1 MSDLMWTI
9 SNSLINVVDAFFLT
23 MIPWTMT
30 ESKRK
35 KRYAVATILIL
46 FFILNICN
54 AFVIGSVAS
63 IIGYSSVYLLVLLA
77 TRDKYLK
84 TTIWITIAIITQIVI
99 DISMAS
105 IQTVASQ
112 KPDYLTELYAQKS
125 PAFIASC
132 LFVKAIDILFF
143 IIITK
148 RKTNLFPDDKS
159 FIYYLTLP
167 VLSAIIGLIMT
178 NQVVNG
184 QASGTV
190 FLLLTVFILL
200 CNVLSIM
207 LIRSAAKN
215 TYEVEQAQAQAQ
227 AKINQMDRMQY
238 IKLTEKSDSIRAWKH
253 DVRQVMNGALTMIQ
267 QGRDEEAELILKSK
281 LSTMQV
287 ETTAIKSGNII
298 VDAIL
303 TKMVDECFD
312 KNIPLIM
319 RAEIPSA
326 IMSEDDTCEVLG
338 TLLDSAIDV
347 SCKQNDRKIDFMMQ
361 GGEQFRIQIST
372 NAVLYSDKE
381 KNALKETE
389 NRISK
394 VLSKYNGIVSAK
406 YDDEQKVVV
415 WTLLVP
421 LQKDIVWLTTY
432 VYDTTDVVGETG
444 NEQTE
449 KELV

>member
-99 DISMAS
+99 DISMVS

-200 CNVLSIM
+200 CDVLSIM

-215 TYEVEQAQAQAQ
+215 TYEVEQAKAQ

-238 IKLTEKSDSIRAWKH
+238 IKLAEKSDSIRTWKH

-303 TKMVDECFD
+303 TKMVDECLD
-312 KNIPLIM
+312 KNIPLVM

-449 KELV
+449 KELI

>member
-9 SNSLINVVDAFFLT
+9 SNGLINVVDAFFLT

-54 AFVIGSVAS
+54 AFVIGSVAN
-63 IIGYSSVYLLVLLA
+63 IIVYSSVYLLVLLA

-112 KPDYLTELYAQKS
+112 KPDYLTELYTQKS

-190 FLLLTVFILL
+190 FLLLTAFILL
-200 CNVLSIM
+200 CNALSIM

-215 TYEVEQAQAQAQ
+215 TYEAEQAKAQ

-238 IKLTEKSDSIRAWKH
+238 IKLAEKSDSIRAWKH

-298 VDAIL
+298 IDAIL
-303 TKMVDECFD
+303 TKMVDECLD
-312 KNIPLIM
+312 KNILLVM

-406 YDDEQKVVV
+406 YDDEQKTVV

-432 VYDTTDVVGETG
+432 VYDTTDVVGEAG

>member
-215 TYEVEQAQAQAQ
+215 TYEVEQAKAQ

-238 IKLTEKSDSIRAWKH
+238 IKLAEKSDSIRAWKH

-303 TKMVDECFD
+303 TKVVDECLD
-312 KNIPLIM
+312 KNVSLVM
-319 RAEIPSA
+319 RVEIPSA

-381 KNALKETE
+381 KNALKEME

-394 VLSKYNGIVSAK
+394 ILSKYNGIVSTK

-415 WTLLVP
+415 WTLLIP

-432 VYDTTDVVGETG
+432 VYDTTDVVGEAG
-444 NEQTE
+444 NEQTQ

>member
-215 TYEVEQAQAQAQ
+215 RYEVEQAKAQ

-238 IKLTEKSDSIRAWKH
+238 IKLAEKSDSIRAWKH

>member
-1 MSDLMWTI
+1 MDNDRI
-9 SNSLINVVDAFFLT
+9 
-23 MIPWTMT
+23 
-30 ESKRK
+30 KKK

-190 FLLLTVFILL
+190 FFLLTVFILL

-215 TYEVEQAQAQAQ
+215 TYEVEQAKAQ

-238 IKLTEKSDSIRAWKH
+238 IKLAEKSDSIRAWKH

-303 TKMVDECFD
+303 TKMVDECLD
-312 KNIPLIM
+312 KNIPLVM

-338 TLLDSAIDV
+338 TLLDSAINV

>member
-9 SNSLINVVDAFFLT
+9 SNGLINVVDAFFLT

-54 AFVIGSVAS
+54 AFVIGSVAN
-63 IIGYSSVYLLVLLA
+63 IIVYSSVYLLVLLA

-112 KPDYLTELYAQKS
+112 KPDYLTELYTQKS

-184 QASGTV
+184 QAPGTV
-190 FLLLTVFILL
+190 FLLLTAFILL
-200 CNVLSIM
+200 CNALSIM

-215 TYEVEQAQAQAQ
+215 TYEAEQAKAQ

-238 IKLTEKSDSIRAWKH
+238 IKLAEKSDSIRAWKH

-298 VDAIL
+298 IDAIL
-303 TKMVDECFD
+303 TKMVDECLD
-312 KNIPLIM
+312 KNIPLVM

-347 SCKQNDRKIDFMMQ
+347 SCKQNDRKIDFAMQ

-406 YDDEQKVVV
+406 YDDEQKTVV

>member
-1 MSDLMWTI
+1 M
-9 SNSLINVVDAFFLT
+9 
-23 MIPWTMT
+23 
-30 ESKRK
+30 
-35 KRYAVATILIL
+35 
-46 FFILNICN
+46 
-54 AFVIGSVAS
+54 FVIGSIANAVFCLC
-63 IIGYSSVYLLVLLA
+63 VYLVVLLA
-77 TRDKYLK
+77 IREKYLK
-84 TTIWITIAIITQIVI
+84 VAIWVTVALVAQTVI
-99 DISMAS
+99 DVIMVS
-105 IQTVASQ
+105 IQTAISQ
-112 KPDYLTELYAQKS
+112 DPNYLVKLNAQKS
-125 PAFIASC
+125 PVFISIC
-132 LFVKAIDILFF
+132 LFVKAVDIFFF
-143 IIITK
+143 ITVTK
-148 RKTNLFPDDKS
+148 KKTHLFPDDKS
-159 FIYYLTLP
+159 FMYYLTLP
-167 VLSAIIGLIMT
+167 ILSAIIGLIMV
-178 NQVVNG
+178 NQMVNG

-200 CNVLSIM
+200 CNALSIM

-215 TYEVEQAQAQAQ
+215 TYETEQAKAQ

-238 IKLTEKSDSIRAWKH
+238 IKLAEKSDSIRAWKH

-312 KNIPLIM
+312 KNIPLVM

-449 KELV
+449 KELI

>member
-1 MSDLMWTI
+1 M
-9 SNSLINVVDAFFLT
+9 
-23 MIPWTMT
+23 
-30 ESKRK
+30 
-35 KRYAVATILIL
+35 
-46 FFILNICN
+46 
-54 AFVIGSVAS
+54 FVIGSIANAVFCLC
-63 IIGYSSVYLLVLLA
+63 VYLVVLLA
-77 TRDKYLK
+77 IREKYLK
-84 TTIWITIAIITQIVI
+84 VAIWVTVALVAQTVI
-99 DISMAS
+99 DVIMVS
-105 IQTVASQ
+105 IQTAISQ
-112 KPDYLTELYAQKS
+112 DPNYLVKLNAQKS
-125 PAFIASC
+125 PVFISIC
-132 LFVKAIDILFF
+132 LFVKAVDIFFF
-143 IIITK
+143 ITVTK
-148 RKTNLFPDDKS
+148 KKTHLFPDDKS
-159 FIYYLTLP
+159 FMYYLTLP
-167 VLSAIIGLIMT
+167 ILSAIIGLIMV
-178 NQVVNG
+178 NQMVNG

-200 CNVLSIM
+200 CNALSIM

-215 TYEVEQAQAQAQ
+215 TYETEQAKAQ

-238 IKLTEKSDSIRAWKH
+238 IKLAEKSDSIRAWKH

-312 KNIPLIM
+312 KNIPLVM

-415 WTLLVP
+415 WTLLIP

-432 VYDTTDVVGETG
+432 VYDTTDVVGEAG
-444 NEQTE
+444 NEQTQ

>member
-1 MSDLMWTI
+1 
-9 SNSLINVVDAFFLT
+9 
-23 MIPWTMT
+23 
-30 ESKRK
+30 
-35 KRYAVATILIL
+35 
-46 FFILNICN
+46 
-54 AFVIGSVAS
+54 
-63 IIGYSSVYLLVLLA
+63 
-77 TRDKYLK
+77 
-84 TTIWITIAIITQIVI
+84 
-99 DISMAS
+99 
-105 IQTVASQ
+105 
-112 KPDYLTELYAQKS
+112 
-125 PAFIASC
+125 
-132 LFVKAIDILFF
+132 
-143 IIITK
+143 
-148 RKTNLFPDDKS
+148 
-159 FIYYLTLP
+159 
-167 VLSAIIGLIMT
+167 
-178 NQVVNG
+178 
-184 QASGTV
+184 
-190 FLLLTVFILL
+190 
-200 CNVLSIM
+200 
-207 LIRSAAKN
+207 
-215 TYEVEQAQAQAQ
+215 
-227 AKINQMDRMQY
+227 
-238 IKLTEKSDSIRAWKH
+238 
-253 DVRQVMNGALTMIQ
+253 MIQ

-303 TKMVDECFD
+303 TKMVDECLD
-312 KNIPLIM
+312 KNIPLVM

-338 TLLDSAIDV
+338 TLLDSAINV
-347 SCKQNDRKIDFMMQ
+347 SCKQNDRKIDFMMH

>member
-1 MSDLMWTI
+1 MSGG
-9 SNSLINVVDAFFLT
+9 
-23 MIPWTMT
+23 
-30 ESKRK
+30 
-35 KRYAVATILIL
+35 
-46 FFILNICN
+46 
-54 AFVIGSVAS
+54 FVIGSVAS

-112 KPDYLTELYAQKS
+112 KPNYLTELYAQKS

-215 TYEVEQAQAQAQ
+215 TYEVEQAKAQ

-238 IKLTEKSDSIRAWKH
+238 IKLAEKSDSIRTWKH

-303 TKMVDECFD
+303 TKMVDECLD
-312 KNIPLIM
+312 KNIPLVM

-347 SCKQNDRKIDFMMQ
+347 SCKQNDRKIDFAMQ

-432 VYDTTDVVGETG
+432 VYDTTDVVGEAG

>member
-1 MSDLMWTI
+1 MSDSMWTI

-35 KRYAVATILIL
+35 KRYAVTTILIL

-54 AFVIGSVAS
+54 AFVIGSVAN
-63 IIGYSSVYLLVLLA
+63 IIVYSSVYLLVLLA

-105 IQTVASQ
+105 IQTAVSQ
-112 KPDYLTELYAQKS
+112 KPDYLAELYVQKS

-143 IIITK
+143 IVITK

-167 VLSAIIGLIMT
+167 VLSAIIGLVMT

-200 CNVLSIM
+200 CNTLSIM

-215 TYEVEQAQAQAQ
+215 TYEAEQAKAL

-238 IKLTEKSDSIRAWKH
+238 IKLAEKSDSIRAWKH

-303 TKMVDECFD
+303 TKMVDECLD
-312 KNIPLIM
+312 KNIPLVM

-347 SCKQNDRKIDFMMQ
+347 SCKQNNRKIDFAMQ

-372 NAVLYSDKE
+372 NAALYSDKE

-389 NRISK
+389 NRVSK

-406 YDDEQKVVV
+406 YDDERKVVA

-432 VYDTTDVVGETG
+432 VYDTTDVVGEIG

>member
-215 TYEVEQAQAQAQ
+215 TYEVEQAKAQ

-238 IKLTEKSDSIRAWKH
+238 IKLVEKSDSIRTWKH

-303 TKMVDECFD
+303 TKMVDECLD
-312 KNIPLIM
+312 KNIPLVM

>member
-35 KRYAVATILIL
+35 KRYAFATILIL

-215 TYEVEQAQAQAQ
+215 TYEVEQAKAQ

-238 IKLTEKSDSIRAWKH
+238 IKLAEKSDSIRAWKH

-421 LQKDIVWLTTY
+421 LQKDIGWLTTY

>member
-215 TYEVEQAQAQAQ
+215 TYEAEQAKAQ

-238 IKLTEKSDSIRAWKH
+238 IKLAEKSDSIRAWKH

-303 TKMVDECFD
+303 TKMVDECLD
-312 KNIPLIM
+312 KNIPLVM

>member
-9 SNSLINVVDAFFLT
+9 SNGLINVVDAFFLT

-54 AFVIGSVAS
+54 AFVIGSVAN
-63 IIGYSSVYLLVLLA
+63 IIVYSSVYLLVLLA

-112 KPDYLTELYAQKS
+112 KPDYLTELYTQKS

-190 FLLLTVFILL
+190 FLLLTAFILL
-200 CNVLSIM
+200 CNALSIM

-215 TYEVEQAQAQAQ
+215 TYEAKQAKAQ

-238 IKLTEKSDSIRAWKH
+238 IKLAEKSDSIRAWKH

-298 VDAIL
+298 IDAIL
-303 TKMVDECFD
+303 TKMVDECLD
-312 KNIPLIM
+312 KNIPLVM

-347 SCKQNDRKIDFMMQ
+347 SCKQNDRKIDFAMQ

-406 YDDEQKVVV
+406 YDDEQKTVV

>member
-112 KPDYLTELYAQKS
+112 KPDYLTELYTQKS

-190 FLLLTVFILL
+190 FLLLTAFILL
-200 CNVLSIM
+200 CNALSIM

-215 TYEVEQAQAQAQ
+215 TYEAEQAKAQ

-238 IKLTEKSDSIRAWKH
+238 IKLAEKSDSIRAWKH

-298 VDAIL
+298 IDAIL
-303 TKMVDECFD
+303 TKMVDECLD
-312 KNIPLIM
+312 KNIPLVM

-347 SCKQNDRKIDFMMQ
+347 SCKQNDRKIDFAMQ

-406 YDDEQKVVV
+406 YDDEQKTVV

>member
-1 MSDLMWTI
+1 MDNDRI
-9 SNSLINVVDAFFLT
+9 
-23 MIPWTMT
+23 
-30 ESKRK
+30 KKK

-190 FLLLTVFILL
+190 FLLLTAFILL
-200 CNVLSIM
+200 CNALSIM

-215 TYEVEQAQAQAQ
+215 TYEAEQAKAQ

-238 IKLTEKSDSIRAWKH
+238 IKLAEKSDSIRAWKH

-303 TKMVDECFD
+303 TKMVDECLD
-312 KNIPLIM
+312 KNIPLVM

-347 SCKQNDRKIDFMMQ
+347 SCKQNDRKIDFMMH

>member
-9 SNSLINVVDAFFLT
+9 SNGLINVVDAFFLT

-54 AFVIGSVAS
+54 AFVIGSVAN
-63 IIGYSSVYLLVLLA
+63 IIVYSSVYLLVLLA

-112 KPDYLTELYAQKS
+112 KPDYLTELYTQKS

-190 FLLLTVFILL
+190 FLLLTAFILL
-200 CNVLSIM
+200 CNALSIM

-215 TYEVEQAQAQAQ
+215 TYEAEQAKAL

-238 IKLTEKSDSIRAWKH
+238 IKLAEKSDSIRAWKH

-298 VDAIL
+298 IDAIL
-303 TKMVDECFD
+303 TKMVDECLD
-312 KNIPLIM
+312 KNIPLVM

-347 SCKQNDRKIDFMMQ
+347 SCKQNDRKIDFAMQ

-406 YDDEQKVVV
+406 YDDEQKTVV

>member
-215 TYEVEQAQAQAQ
+215 TYEVEQAKAQ

-238 IKLTEKSDSIRAWKH
+238 IKLAEKSDSIRTWKH

-303 TKMVDECFD
+303 TKMVDECLD
-312 KNIPLIM
+312 KNIPLVM

-326 IMSEDDTCEVLG
+326 IMSEDDTCEVLS

-347 SCKQNDRKIDFMMQ
+347 SCKQNDRKIDFAMQ

-394 VLSKYNGIVSAK
+394 VLSQYNGIVSAK
-406 YDDEQKVVV
+406 YDDKQKVVV

>member
-190 FLLLTVFILL
+190 FLLLNVFILL

-215 TYEVEQAQAQAQ
+215 TYEVEQAKAQ

-238 IKLTEKSDSIRAWKH
+238 IKLAEKSDSIRAWKH

>member
-215 TYEVEQAQAQAQ
+215 TYEVEQAKAQ

-238 IKLTEKSDSIRAWKH
+238 IKLAEKSDSIRTWKH

-281 LSTMQV
+281 LSTMQI

-303 TKMVDECFD
+303 TKMVDECLD
-312 KNIPLIM
+312 KNIPLVM

-326 IMSEDDTCEVLG
+326 IMSEYDTCEVLG

>member
-9 SNSLINVVDAFFLT
+9 SNGLINVVDAFFLT

-54 AFVIGSVAS
+54 AFVIGSVAN
-63 IIGYSSVYLLVLLA
+63 IIVYSSVYLLVLLA

-112 KPDYLTELYAQKS
+112 KPDYLTELYTQKS

-190 FLLLTVFILL
+190 FLLLTAFILL
-200 CNVLSIM
+200 CSALSIM

-215 TYEVEQAQAQAQ
+215 TYEAEQAKAQ

-238 IKLTEKSDSIRAWKH
+238 IKLAEKSDSIRAWKH

-298 VDAIL
+298 IDAIL
-303 TKMVDECFD
+303 TKIVDECLD
-312 KNIPLIM
+312 KNIPLVM

-347 SCKQNDRKIDFMMQ
+347 SCKQNDRKIDFAMQ

-406 YDDEQKVVV
+406 YDDEQKTVV

>member
-215 TYEVEQAQAQAQ
+215 TYEVEQAKAQ

-238 IKLTEKSDSIRAWKH
+238 IKLVEKSDSIRTWKH

-303 TKMVDECFD
+303 TKMVDECLD
-312 KNIPLIM
+312 KNIPLVM

-347 SCKQNDRKIDFMMQ
+347 SCKQNDRKIDFAMQ

-394 VLSKYNGIVSAK
+394 VLSQYNGIVSAK

>member
-159 FIYYLTLP
+159 FIYCLTLP

-215 TYEVEQAQAQAQ
+215 TYEVEQAKAQ

-238 IKLTEKSDSIRAWKH
+238 IKLAEKSDSIRAWKH

-298 VDAIL
+298 IDAIL
-303 TKMVDECFD
+303 TKMVDECLD
-312 KNIPLIM
+312 KNIPLVM

-381 KNALKETE
+381 KNALKEAE

-394 VLSKYNGIVSAK
+394 ILSKYNGIVSAK

-444 NEQTE
+444 NEHTE

>member
-1 MSDLMWTI
+1 MSDLMWMI
-9 SNSLINVVDAFFLT
+9 SNNLINVVDVLFLVL
-23 MIPWTMT
+23 IPWIMVET
-30 ESKRK
+30 KRK
-35 KRYAVATILIL
+35 KIYAVAASLIL
-46 FFILNICN
+46 FVLLGICN
-54 AFVIGSVAS
+54 VFVIGSIANAVFCLC
-63 IIGYSSVYLLVLLA
+63 VYLVVLLA
-77 TRDKYLK
+77 IREKYLK
-84 TTIWITIAIITQIVI
+84 VAIWVTVALVAQTVI
-99 DISMAS
+99 DVIMVS
-105 IQTVASQ
+105 IQTAISQ
-112 KPDYLTELYAQKS
+112 DPNYLVKLNAQKS
-125 PAFIASC
+125 PVFISIC
-132 LFVKAIDILFF
+132 LFVKAVDIFFF
-143 IIITK
+143 ITVTK
-148 RKTNLFPDDKS
+148 KKTHLFPDDKS
-159 FIYYLTLP
+159 FMYYLTLP
-167 VLSAIIGLIMT
+167 ILSAIIGLIMV
-178 NQVVNG
+178 NQMVNG

-200 CNVLSIM
+200 CNALSIM

-215 TYEVEQAQAQAQ
+215 TYETEQAKAQ

-238 IKLTEKSDSIRAWKH
+238 IKLAEKSDSIRAWKH

-312 KNIPLIM
+312 KNIPLVM

-347 SCKQNDRKIDFMMQ
+347 SCKQNDRKIDFMMH

>member
-215 TYEVEQAQAQAQ
+215 TYEVEQAKAQ

-238 IKLTEKSDSIRAWKH
+238 IKLAEKSDSIRTWKH

-303 TKMVDECFD
+303 TKMVDECLD
-312 KNIPLIM
+312 KNIPLVM

-338 TLLDSAIDV
+338 TLLDSAINV

>member
-215 TYEVEQAQAQAQ
+215 TYEVEQAKAQ

-238 IKLTEKSDSIRAWKH
+238 IKLAEKSDSIRAWKH

-303 TKMVDECFD
+303 TKMVDECLD
-312 KNIPLIM
+312 KNIPLVM

-338 TLLDSAIDV
+338 TLLDSAINV

-394 VLSKYNGIVSAK
+394 VFSKYNGIVSAK

>member
-215 TYEVEQAQAQAQ
+215 TYEVEQAKAQ

-238 IKLTEKSDSIRAWKH
+238 IKLAEKSDSIRTWKH

-303 TKMVDECFD
+303 TKMVDECLD
-312 KNIPLIM
+312 KNIPLVM

>member
-9 SNSLINVVDAFFLT
+9 SNGLINVVDAFFLT

-35 KRYAVATILIL
+35 KRYAVVTILIL

-54 AFVIGSVAS
+54 AFVIGSVAN
-63 IIGYSSVYLLVLLA
+63 IIVYSSVYLLVLLA

-112 KPDYLTELYAQKS
+112 KPDYLTELYTQKS

-190 FLLLTVFILL
+190 FLLLTAFILL
-200 CNVLSIM
+200 CNALSIM

-215 TYEVEQAQAQAQ
+215 TYEAEQAKAQ

-238 IKLTEKSDSIRAWKH
+238 IKLAEKSDSIRAWKH

-298 VDAIL
+298 IDAIL
-303 TKMVDECFD
+303 TKMVDECLD
-312 KNIPLIM
+312 KNIPLVM

-347 SCKQNDRKIDFMMQ
+347 SCKQNDRKIDFAMQ

-406 YDDEQKVVV
+406 YDDEQKTVV

>member
-9 SNSLINVVDAFFLT
+9 SNGLINVVDAFFLT

-54 AFVIGSVAS
+54 AFVIGSVAN
-63 IIGYSSVYLLVLLA
+63 IIVYSSVYLLVLLA

-112 KPDYLTELYAQKS
+112 KPDYLTELYTQKS

-215 TYEVEQAQAQAQ
+215 TYEVEQAKAQ

-238 IKLTEKSDSIRAWKH
+238 IKLAEKSDSIRAWKH

-281 LSTMQV
+281 LSMMQV

-298 VDAIL
+298 IDAIL
-303 TKMVDECFD
+303 TKMVDECLD
-312 KNIPLIM
+312 KNIPLVM

-394 VLSKYNGIVSAK
+394 VLSQYNGIVSAK

-432 VYDTTDVVGETG
+432 VYDTTAVVGETG

>member
-215 TYEVEQAQAQAQ
+215 TYEVEQAKAQ

-238 IKLTEKSDSIRAWKH
+238 IKLAEKSDSIRAWKH

-415 WTLLVP
+415 WTLLIP

-432 VYDTTDVVGETG
+432 VYDTTDVVGEAG
-444 NEQTE
+444 NEQTQ

>member
-30 ESKRK
+30 ESKKK

-132 LFVKAIDILFF
+132 LVVKAIDILFF

-215 TYEVEQAQAQAQ
+215 TYEVEQAKAQ

-238 IKLTEKSDSIRAWKH
+238 IKLAEKSDSIRAWKH

-303 TKMVDECFD
+303 TKVVDECLD
-312 KNIPLIM
+312 KNVSLVM
-319 RAEIPSA
+319 RVEIPSA

-381 KNALKETE
+381 KNALKEME

-394 VLSKYNGIVSAK
+394 ILSKYNGIVSAK

-415 WTLLVP
+415 WTLLIP

-432 VYDTTDVVGETG
+432 VYDTTDVVGEAG
-444 NEQTE
+444 NEQTQ

>member
-1 MSDLMWTI
+1 MSDLMWMI
-9 SNSLINVVDAFFLT
+9 SNNLINVVDVLFLVL
-23 MIPWTMT
+23 MPWIMVET
-30 ESKRK
+30 KRK
-35 KRYAVATILIL
+35 KIYAVAASLIL
-46 FFILNICN
+46 FVLLGVCN
-54 AFVIGSVAS
+54 VFVIGSTANAVF
-63 IIGYSSVYLLVLLA
+63 YSCVYLVVILA
-77 TRDKYLK
+77 IREKYLK
-84 TTIWITIAIITQIVI
+84 VAIWVTVALVAQTVI
-99 DISMAS
+99 DVIMVS
-105 IQTVASQ
+105 IQTAISQ
-112 KPDYLTELYAQKS
+112 DPNYLVELNAQKS
-125 PAFIASC
+125 PVFISIC
-132 LFVKAIDILFF
+132 LFVKAVDIFFF
-143 IIITK
+143 ITVTK
-148 RKTNLFPDDKS
+148 KKTYLFPDDKS

-167 VLSAIIGLIMT
+167 ILSAVIGLIMI
-178 NQVVNG
+178 NQMVNG
-184 QASGTV
+184 QASGAV

-200 CNVLSIM
+200 CNVLSIV

-215 TYEVEQAQAQAQ
+215 TYEAEQAKAQ

-238 IKLTEKSDSIRAWKH
+238 IKLAEKSDSIRAWKH

-303 TKMVDECFD
+303 TKMVDECLD
-312 KNIPLIM
+312 KNIPLVM

-326 IMSEDDTCEVLG
+326 IMSEDDTCEALG

-347 SCKQNDRKIDFMMQ
+347 SCKQNDRKIDFAMQ

-372 NAVLYSDKE
+372 NAALYSDKE

-389 NRISK
+389 NRVSK

-406 YDDEQKVVV
+406 YDDEQKAVV

>member
-190 FLLLTVFILL
+190 FLLLTVLILL

-215 TYEVEQAQAQAQ
+215 TYEVEQAKAQ

-238 IKLTEKSDSIRAWKH
+238 IKLAEKSDSIRAWKH

>member
-1 MSDLMWTI
+1 M
-9 SNSLINVVDAFFLT
+9 
-23 MIPWTMT
+23 
-30 ESKRK
+30 
-35 KRYAVATILIL
+35 
-46 FFILNICN
+46 
-54 AFVIGSVAS
+54 FVIGSIANAVFCLC
-63 IIGYSSVYLLVLLA
+63 VYLVVLLA
-77 TRDKYLK
+77 IREKYLK
-84 TTIWITIAIITQIVI
+84 VAIWVTVALVAQTVI
-99 DISMAS
+99 DVIMVS
-105 IQTVASQ
+105 IQTAISQ
-112 KPDYLTELYAQKS
+112 DPNYLVKLNAQKS
-125 PAFIASC
+125 PVFISIC
-132 LFVKAIDILFF
+132 LFVKAVDIFFF
-143 IIITK
+143 ITVTK
-148 RKTNLFPDDKS
+148 KKTHLFPDDKS
-159 FIYYLTLP
+159 FMYYLTLP
-167 VLSAIIGLIMT
+167 ILTAIIGLIMV
-178 NQVVNG
+178 NQMVNG

-200 CNVLSIM
+200 CNALSIM

-215 TYEVEQAQAQAQ
+215 TYETEQAKAQ

-238 IKLTEKSDSIRAWKH
+238 IKLAEKSDSIRAWKH

-312 KNIPLIM
+312 KNIPLVM

>member
-112 KPDYLTELYAQKS
+112 KPDYLTELYTQKS

-215 TYEVEQAQAQAQ
+215 TYEVEQAKAQ

-238 IKLTEKSDSIRAWKH
+238 IKLAEKSDSIRTWKH

-303 TKMVDECFD
+303 TKMVDECLD
-312 KNIPLIM
+312 KNIPLVM

-338 TLLDSAIDV
+338 TLLNSAIDV
-347 SCKQNDRKIDFMMQ
+347 SCKQNDRKIDFAMQ

-394 VLSKYNGIVSAK
+394 VLSQYNGIVSAK

>member
-215 TYEVEQAQAQAQ
+215 TYEVEQAKAQ

-238 IKLTEKSDSIRAWKH
+238 IKLAEKSDSIRAWKH

-326 IMSEDDTCEVLG
+326 IMSKDDTCEVLG

>member
-215 TYEVEQAQAQAQ
+215 TYEVEQATAQ

-238 IKLTEKSDSIRAWKH
+238 IKLAEKSDSIRAWKH

>member
-1 MSDLMWTI
+1 M
-9 SNSLINVVDAFFLT
+9 
-23 MIPWTMT
+23 
-30 ESKRK
+30 
-35 KRYAVATILIL
+35 
-46 FFILNICN
+46 
-54 AFVIGSVAS
+54 
-63 IIGYSSVYLLVLLA
+63 
-77 TRDKYLK
+77 
-84 TTIWITIAIITQIVI
+84 
-99 DISMAS
+99 
-105 IQTVASQ
+105 ASQ

-215 TYEVEQAQAQAQ
+215 TYEVEQAKAQAQ

-238 IKLTEKSDSIRAWKH
+238 IKLAEKSDSIRTWKH

-303 TKMVDECFD
+303 TKMVDECLD
-312 KNIPLIM
+312 KNIPLVM

-406 YDDEQKVVV
+406 YDDEQKTVV

>member
-23 MIPWTMT
+23 IIPWTMT

-215 TYEVEQAQAQAQ
+215 TYEVEQAKAQ

-238 IKLTEKSDSIRAWKH
+238 IKLAEKSDSIRTWKH

-303 TKMVDECFD
+303 TKMVDECLD
-312 KNIPLIM
+312 KNIPLVM

-338 TLLDSAIDV
+338 TLLDSAINV

-394 VLSKYNGIVSAK
+394 VLSQYNGIVSAK